1 MYAVKRK
8 GLKDVLEL
16 AKTACRT
23 QERWFLGDDCQL
35 DASAL
40 DDPAQQAEEG
50 AASLGSAMP
59 PQQAHGDIGLLKPQH
74 SDMGS
79 KDDGELCKK
88 LAIPDDACSVDGP
101 PTPDNEDGHR
111 VGMPAIH
118 RSNEA
123 TSPGTVAA
131 AARVLHLL

>member
-8 GLKDVLEL
+8 GFKDVREL

-40 DDPAQQAEEG
+40 DDPAQRAQEG
-50 AASLGSAMP
+50 AERLSSAMP
-59 PQQAHGDIGLLKPQH
+59 PQQAHIRLLQPQQ
-74 SDMGS
+74 DGMGS
-79 KDDGELCKK
+79 KDDGEFCKR

-101 PTPDNEDGHR
+101 PTPDNEEGHR
-111 VGMPAIH
+111 VSMPAIH
-118 RSNEA
+118 GSNEA
-123 TSPGTVAA
+123 TSPGIVAA